1 MGEIINA
8 IKIQITNLSFIIYH
22 FFLTSCGD
30 SASNPTTPS
39 NQITD
44 NSTNKPSVPSV
55 NTDKKDDASSDWYA
69 SEKEIMKQAFGF
81 DFNIPFADGLTD
93 NRESSLE
100 KDDSGNYFYT
110 NDMDCGDITSAYK
123 SKVED
128 EEYTYDSTQDGYDL
142 YAYSYDDTN
151 LIVLQIGFS
160 ADYGFEIYAWV
171 ESNTDS
177 NVTEYSSFPYA
188 DIATFF
194 NLTSVTNNQIPSFDI
209 ASDESYYGY
218 TSESE
223 SSREFVVYG
232 TIDSSITDS
241 QMETNYSNVLKA
253 LGYTV
258 TVEDGYYPY
267 AESKEKGFLL
277 SFGCDNSVFF
287 LDIMK
292 YESTT
297 TDPDTPS
304 TPDTTIKTITIDANN
319 FDAKYPEF
327 ESDLTISG
335 YTFKYDYVMNSNDKI
350 QFRNLSK
357 SNSYLFNSTAMNLS
371 TVVLNVDITKGDFA
385 GYPSLYASSSILSA
399 DSNGTEIK
407 PVITDKTT
415 YTYTIPEGFSF
426 FKVTGHSKY
435 AVLLY
440 SMTINLK

>member
-1 MGEIINA
+1 MQS
-8 IKIQITNLSFIIYH
+8 KFKLLTLVLLSTT

-39 NQITD
+39 NQVTD

-69 SEKEIMKQAFGF
+69 SEKEIMRQAFGF
-81 DFNIPFADGLTD
+81 DFAIPFADGLTD

-100 KDDSGNYFYT
+100 KDGSENYFYT

-123 SKVED
+123 SKVE

-151 LIVLQIGFS
+151 LIVLQIGYS
-160 ADYGFEIYAWV
+160 ADFGFEIYAWV
-171 ESNTDS
+171 ESSNTDS

-223 SSREFVVYG
+223 SSKEFVVYG

-241 QMETNYSNVLKA
+241 QMETNYSNDLKA

-267 AESKEKGFLL
+267 AESEEKGFLL

-292 YESTT
+292 YESST

-319 FDAKYPEF
+319 FEAKYHEL

-335 YTFKYDYVMNSNDKI
+335 YTFKYDYIMNNNGKI

-371 TVVLNVDITKGDFA
+371 TVVLNVDVTTKGDFV
-385 GYPSLYASSSILSA
+385 GYPSLYAASSILSA
-399 DSNGTEIK
+399 DNNGTEIK
-407 PVITDKTT
+407 PVITDNTT

>member
-1 MGEIINA
+1 MRSKFKLLA
-8 IKIQITNLSFIIYH
+8 LVLLSTT
-22 FFLTSCGD
+22 FFLTSCDD

-39 NQITD
+39 NQVTD

-55 NTDKKDDASSDWYA
+55 NTDKKDDTSSDWYA

-81 DFNIPFADGLTD
+81 DFAIPFADGLTD

-110 NDMDCGDITSAYK
+110 NDMDCGNLTSAYK

-142 YAYSYDDTN
+142 YAYNYDDTN
-151 LIVLQIGFS
+151 LIVLQIGYS
-160 ADYGFEIYAWV
+160 NDYGFEIYAWV
-171 ESNTDS
+171 ESSNTDS

-188 DIATFF
+188 DITTFF

-241 QMETNYSNVLKA
+241 QMETNYSNALKA

-267 AESKEKGFLL
+267 AESEEKGFLL

-304 TPDTTIKTITIDANN
+304 TPDTTVKTITIDANN
-319 FDAKYPEF
+319 FDAKYPGF

-335 YTFKYDYVMNSNDKI
+335 YTFKYGYIMNSNDKI

-371 TVVLNVDITKGDFA
+371 TVVLNVDVTTKGDFV

-399 DSNGTEIK
+399 NK
-407 PVITDKTT
+407 QW
-415 YTYTIPEGFSF
+415 
-426 FKVTGHSKY
+426 
-435 AVLLY
+435 
-440 SMTINLK
+440 N

>member
-1 MGEIINA
+1 MQS
-8 IKIQITNLSFIIYH
+8 KFKLLTLVLLSTT

-30 SASNPTTPS
+30 STSNPTAPS
-39 NQITD
+39 NQVTD

-55 NTDKKDDASSDWYA
+55 
-69 SEKEIMKQAFGF
+69 
-81 DFNIPFADGLTD
+81 
-93 NRESSLE
+93 
-100 KDDSGNYFYT
+100 
-110 NDMDCGDITSAYK
+110 
-123 SKVED
+123 
-128 EEYTYDSTQDGYDL
+128 
-142 YAYSYDDTN
+142 
-151 LIVLQIGFS
+151 
-160 ADYGFEIYAWV
+160 
-171 ESNTDS
+171 NTDS

-188 DIATFF
+188 DITTFF

-241 QMETNYSNVLKA
+241 QMKTNYSNALKA
-253 LGYTV
+253 LEYTV
-258 TVEDGYYPY
+258 TVKDGYYPY
-267 AESKEKGFLL
+267 AESEEKGFLL

-319 FDAKYPEF
+319 FDTKYHEF

-335 YTFKYDYVMNSNDKI
+335 YTFKYDYIMKSNDRI

-371 TVVLNVDITKGDFA
+371 TVILNMDLSKGQYA
-385 GYPSLYASSSILSA
+385 GIPTLYVSSSLLSASS
-399 DSNGTEIK
+399 NETEIS
-407 PVITDKTT
+407 PVITDETT
-415 YTYTIPEGFSF
+415 YTYTIPEGNSY
-426 FKVTGHSKY
+426 FKIAGNQNY
-435 AVLLY
+435 ASY
-440 SMTINLK
+440 MNSIAINLK

>member
-1 MGEIINA
+1 MRSKFKLLA
-8 IKIQITNLSFIIYH
+8 LVLLSTT
-22 FFLTSCGD
+22 FFLASCGD
-30 SASNPTTPS
+30 SSSNPTTPS
-39 NQITD
+39 NQVTD
-44 NSTNKPSVPSV
+44 NSTNKPSVPSI
-55 NTDKKDDASSDWYA
+55 NTDKKDDTSSDWYA

-81 DFNIPFADGLTD
+81 DFAIPFADGLTD

-151 LIVLQIGFS
+151 LIVLQIGYS

-171 ESNTDS
+171 ESNADS

-223 SSREFVVYG
+223 SSSEFVVYG
-232 TIDSSITDS
+232 TIDSSITDN
-241 QMETNYSNVLKA
+241 QMDTSYSNALKA

-399 DSNGTEIK
+399 DNNGAEIK

-426 FKVTGHSKY
+426 FKVTGHNKY
-435 AVLLY
+435 AVMLY

>member
-1 MGEIINA
+1 MQS
-8 IKIQITNLSFIIYH
+8 KFKLLTLVLLSTT

-30 SASNPTTPS
+30 SASNPTT
-39 NQITD
+39 
-44 NSTNKPSVPSV
+44 PSVPSV

-81 DFNIPFADGLTD
+81 DFAIPFADGLTD

-128 EEYTYDSTQDGYDL
+128 EKYAYDSTQDGYDL
-142 YAYSYDDTN
+142 YAYSYDDTK
-151 LIVLQIGFS
+151 LIVLQIGYS

-171 ESNTDS
+171 ESSNTDS

-194 NLTSVTNNQIPSFDI
+194 NLTSVTNNQIPSFAI

-218 TSESE
+218 TSKSE
-223 SSREFVVYG
+223 SSSEFVVYG

-241 QMETNYSNVLKA
+241 QMETNYSNTLKA

-258 TVEDGYYPY
+258 TVQDGYYPY
-267 AESKEKGFLL
+267 AESEEKRFLL

-292 YESTT
+292 YESST

-319 FDAKYPEF
+319 FDAKYPGF

-335 YTFKYDYVMNSNDKI
+335 YTFKYDYVMKNDDKI

-371 TVVLNVDITKGDFA
+371 TVVLNVDVTTKGDYV

-399 DSNGTEIK
+399 DNNGTEIK

>member
-1 MGEIINA
+1 MQS
-8 IKIQITNLSFIIYH
+8 KFKLLTLVLLSTT
-22 FFLTSCGD
+22 FFLASCGD
-30 SASNPTTPS
+30 SSSNPTT
-39 NQITD
+39 
-44 NSTNKPSVPSV
+44 PSVPSV

-81 DFNIPFADGLTD
+81 DFAIPFADGLTD

-110 NDMDCGDITSAYK
+110 NDMDCGNITSAYK
-123 SKVED
+123 SKVEH

-151 LIVLQIGFS
+151 LIVLQIGYS

-232 TIDSSITDS
+232 TINSSITDS
-241 QMETNYSNVLKA
+241 QMETNYSNALKA

-267 AESKEKGFLL
+267 AESEEKGFLL

-292 YESTT
+292 YESTI

-319 FDAKYPEF
+319 FDAKYPGI

-335 YTFKYDYVMNSNDKI
+335 YTFKYDYMMNNNGKI

-371 TVVLNVDITKGDFA
+371 TVVLNVDVTKGDYV

-435 AVLLY
+435 AVMLY

>member
-1 MGEIINA
+1 MQS
-8 IKIQITNLSFIIYH
+8 KFKLLTLVLLSTT

-30 SASNPTTPS
+30 SASNPTT
-39 NQITD
+39 
-44 NSTNKPSVPSV
+44 PSVPSV

-81 DFNIPFADGLTD
+81 DFAIPFADGLTD

-123 SKVED
+123 SKVEH

-151 LIVLQIGFS
+151 LIVLQIGYS

-171 ESNTDS
+171 ESSNTDS
-177 NVTEYSSFPYA
+177 NMTEYSSFPYA

-209 ASDESYYGY
+209 ASDESYHGY

-223 SSREFVVYG
+223 SSSEFVVYG
-232 TIDSSITDS
+232 TIDSSITDN
-241 QMETNYSNVLKA
+241 QMETNYSNALKA

-267 AESKEKGFLL
+267 AESEEKGFLL

-319 FDAKYPEF
+319 FVAKYPGF
-327 ESDLTISG
+327 ESNLTISG
-335 YTFKYDYVMNSNDKI
+335 YTFKYDYIMNSNDKI

-371 TVVLNVDITKGDFA
+371 TVVLNVDVTTKGDFA

-399 DSNGTEIK
+399 DKNGTEIK

-435 AVLLY
+435 AVMLY

>member
-1 MGEIINA
+1 MQS
-8 IKIQITNLSFIIYH
+8 KFKLLTLVLLSTT

-30 SASNPTTPS
+30 SASNPTT
-39 NQITD
+39 
-44 NSTNKPSVPSV
+44 PSVPSV

-81 DFNIPFADGLTD
+81 DFAIPFADGLTD

-151 LIVLQIGFS
+151 LIVLQIGYS

-171 ESNTDS
+171 ESSNTDS

-209 ASDESYYGY
+209 ASDESYHGY

-223 SSREFVVYG
+223 SSSEFVVYG

-241 QMETNYSNVLKA
+241 QMETNYSNALKA

-258 TVEDGYYPY
+258 TAKDGYYPY
-267 AESKEKGFLL
+267 AKSEEKGFLL

-319 FDAKYPEF
+319 FDAKYPGF

-335 YTFKYDYVMNSNDKI
+335 YTFKYDYVMNNDGKI

-357 SNSYLFNSTAMNLS
+357 SNSYLFNSTTMNLS
-371 TVVLNVDITKGDFA
+371 TVVLNVDVTTKGDYV

-399 DSNGTEIK
+399 DNNGTEIK

-435 AVLLY
+435 AVMLY

>member
-1 MGEIINA
+1 MQSKFKLLA
-8 IKIQITNLSFIIYH
+8 LVLLSTT
-22 FFLTSCGD
+22 FFLASCGD
-30 SASNPTTPS
+30 SSSNPTT
-39 NQITD
+39 
-44 NSTNKPSVPSV
+44 PSVPSV

-81 DFNIPFADGLTD
+81 DFAIPFADGLTD

-110 NDMDCGDITSAYK
+110 NDMDCGNITSAYK
-123 SKVED
+123 SKVEH

-151 LIVLQIGFS
+151 LIVLQIGYS

-171 ESNTDS
+171 ESNADS

-223 SSREFVVYG
+223 SSSEFVVYG
-232 TIDSSITDS
+232 TIDSSITDN
-241 QMETNYSNVLKA
+241 QMETNYSNALKA

-267 AESKEKGFLL
+267 AESEEKGFLL

-319 FDAKYPEF
+319 FDAKYPGI

-335 YTFKYDYVMNSNDKI
+335 YTFKYDYVMNNDGKI

-371 TVVLNVDITKGDFA
+371 TVVLNVDVTKGDFA

-399 DSNGTEIK
+399 ENNGAEIK

-435 AVLLY
+435 AVMLY

>member
-1 MGEIINA
+1 MQSKFKLLA
-8 IKIQITNLSFIIYH
+8 LVLLSTT

-39 NQITD
+39 NQVTD

-81 DFNIPFADGLTD
+81 DFAIPFADGLTD

-110 NDMDCGDITSAYK
+110 NDMHCGDITSAYK
-123 SKVED
+123 SKVE

-151 LIVLQIGFS
+151 LIVLQIGYS

-171 ESNTDS
+171 ESSNTDS

-209 ASDESYYGY
+209 ASNESYNGY

-241 QMETNYSNVLKA
+241 QMETNYSNALKA

-267 AESKEKGFLL
+267 AESEEKGFLL

-292 YESTT
+292 YESTI

-319 FDAKYPEF
+319 FVAKYPGF

-335 YTFKYDYVMNSNDKI
+335 YTFKYDYIMNSNGKI

-371 TVVLNVDITKGDFA
+371 TVVLNVDVTTKGDYV

-399 DSNGTEIK
+399 DKNGTEIK

-435 AVLLY
+435 AVMLY

>member
-1 MGEIINA
+1 MQSKFKLLA
-8 IKIQITNLSFIIYH
+8 LVLLSTT
-22 FFLTSCGD
+22 FFLASCGD
-30 SASNPTTPS
+30 SSSNPTT
-39 NQITD
+39 
-44 NSTNKPSVPSV
+44 PSVPSV

-81 DFNIPFADGLTD
+81 DFAIPFADGLTD

-110 NDMDCGDITSAYK
+110 NDMDCGNITSAYK
-123 SKVED
+123 SKVEH

-151 LIVLQIGFS
+151 LIVLQIGYS

-171 ESNTDS
+171 ESNADS

-209 ASDESYYGY
+209 ASGESYHGY

-223 SSREFVVYG
+223 SSSEFVVYG

-241 QMETNYSNVLKA
+241 QMETNYSNALKA

-267 AESKEKGFLL
+267 AESEEKGFRL

-292 YESTT
+292 YESTI

-319 FDAKYPEF
+319 FDAKYSGI

-335 YTFKYDYVMNSNDKI
+335 YTFKYDYIMNSNDKI

-371 TVVLNVDITKGDFA
+371 AVVLNVDVTTKGDFV

-399 DSNGTEIK
+399 DKNGTEIK

-435 AVLLY
+435 AVMLY

>member
-1 MGEIINA
+1 MQSKFKLLA
-8 IKIQITNLSFIIYH
+8 LVLLSTT
-22 FFLTSCGD
+22 FFLASCGD
-30 SASNPTTPS
+30 SSSNPTTPS
-39 NQITD
+39 NQVTD

-81 DFNIPFADGLTD
+81 DFAIPFADGLTD

-123 SKVED
+123 SKVE

-151 LIVLQIGFS
+151 LIVLQIGYS

-171 ESNTDS
+171 ESSNTDS

-209 ASDESYYGY
+209 ASDESYHGY

-223 SSREFVVYG
+223 SSSEFVVYG
-232 TIDSSITDS
+232 TIDSSITDN
-241 QMETNYSNVLKA
+241 QMETNYSNALKT

-267 AESKEKGFLL
+267 AESEEKGFLL

-292 YESTT
+292 YESTI

-304 TPDTTIKTITIDANN
+304 TPDTTIKTITINANN
-319 FDAKYPEF
+319 FVAKYPGF

-335 YTFKYDYVMNSNDKI
+335 YTFKYDYIMNSNDKI

-371 TVVLNVDITKGDFA
+371 TVVLNVDVTTKGDFV

-399 DSNGTEIK
+399 DKNGTEIK

-435 AVLLY
+435 AVMLY

>member
-1 MGEIINA
+1 
-8 IKIQITNLSFIIYH
+8 
-22 FFLTSCGD
+22 
-30 SASNPTTPS
+30 
-39 NQITD
+39 
-44 NSTNKPSVPSV
+44 
-55 NTDKKDDASSDWYA
+55 
-69 SEKEIMKQAFGF
+69 
-81 DFNIPFADGLTD
+81 
-93 NRESSLE
+93 
-100 KDDSGNYFYT
+100 
-110 NDMDCGDITSAYK
+110 MDCGDITSAYK

-151 LIVLQIGFS
+151 FIVLQIGYS
-160 ADYGFEIYAWV
+160 TDYGFEIYAWV
-171 ESNTDS
+171 ESSNTDS

-188 DIATFF
+188 DIAIFF
-194 NLTSVTNNQIPSFDI
+194 NLASVTNNQIPSFDI

-241 QMETNYSNVLKA
+241 QMETNYSNALKA

-267 AESKEKGFLL
+267 AESEEKGFLL

-304 TPDTTIKTITIDANN
+304 TPDTTVKTITIDANN
-319 FDAKYPEF
+319 FDAKYPGF

-335 YTFKYDYVMNSNDKI
+335 YTFKYDYIMKNDDKI

-371 TVVLNVDITKGDFA
+371 TVILNMDLSKGQYA
-385 GYPSLYASSSILSA
+385 GIPTLYVSSSLLSA
-399 DSNGTEIK
+399 SSNGTEIS
-407 PVITDKTT
+407 PVITDETT
-415 YTYTIPEGFSF
+415 YTYTIPKGNSY
-426 FKVTGHSKY
+426 FKITGNQNY
-435 AVLLY
+435 ASY
-440 SMTINLK
+440 MNSIAINLK

>member
-1 MGEIINA
+1 MQSKFKLLA
-8 IKIQITNLSFIIYH
+8 LVLLSTT

-30 SASNPTTPS
+30 SSSNPTTPS
-39 NQITD
+39 NQVTD

-81 DFNIPFADGLTD
+81 DFAIPFADGLTD

-123 SKVED
+123 SKVE

-151 LIVLQIGFS
+151 LIVLQIGYS

-171 ESNTDS
+171 ESSNTDS

-209 ASDESYYGY
+209 ASGESYHGY

-223 SSREFVVYG
+223 SSSEFIVYG

-241 QMETNYSNVLKA
+241 QMETNYSNDLKA

-258 TVEDGYYPY
+258 TVEDEYYPY
-267 AESKEKGFLL
+267 AESEEKGFLL
-277 SFGCDNSVFF
+277 SFGCDNSIFF

-292 YESTT
+292 YESST

-319 FDAKYPEF
+319 FDAKYPGI

-335 YTFKYDYVMNSNDKI
+335 YTFKYDYIMNSNGKI

-371 TVVLNVDITKGDFA
+371 TVVLNVDVTTKGDFA

-399 DSNGTEIK
+399 DNNG
-407 PVITDKTT
+407 
-415 YTYTIPEGFSF
+415 
-426 FKVTGHSKY
+426 
-435 AVLLY
+435 
-440 SMTINLK
+440 N

>member
-1 MGEIINA
+1 MQS
-8 IKIQITNLSFIIYH
+8 KFKLLTLVLLSTT

-30 SASNPTTPS
+30 SASNPTT
-39 NQITD
+39 
-44 NSTNKPSVPSV
+44 PSVPSV

-81 DFNIPFADGLTD
+81 DFAIPFADGLTD

-128 EEYTYDSTQDGYDL
+128 EKYAYDSTQDGYDL
-142 YAYSYDDTN
+142 YAYSYDDTK
-151 LIVLQIGFS
+151 LIVLQIGYS

-171 ESNTDS
+171 ESSNTDS

-218 TSESE
+218 TSKSE
-223 SSREFVVYG
+223 SSSEFVVYG

-241 QMETNYSNVLKA
+241 QMETNYSNALKA

-258 TVEDGYYPY
+258 TVKDGYYPY
-267 AESKEKGFLL
+267 AESEEKRFLL

-292 YESTT
+292 YESST

-319 FDAKYPEF
+319 FDAKYPGF

-335 YTFKYDYVMNSNDKI
+335 YTFKYDYIMNNNGGI

-371 TVVLNVDITKGDFA
+371 TVVLNVDVTTKGDYV

-399 DSNGTEIK
+399 DKNGTEIK

>member
-1 MGEIINA
+1 MQS
-8 IKIQITNLSFIIYH
+8 KLKLLTLVLLSTT

-30 SASNPTTPS
+30 STSNPTTPS
-39 NQITD
+39 NQVTD
-44 NSTNKPSVPSV
+44 NSTNKPSAPSV

-81 DFNIPFADGLTD
+81 DFAIPFADGLTD

-100 KDDSGNYFYT
+100 KDGSENYFYT

-123 SKVED
+123 SKVE

-151 LIVLQIGFS
+151 LIVLQIGYS

-171 ESNTDS
+171 ESSNTDS

-241 QMETNYSNVLKA
+241 QMETNYSNALKT

-267 AESKEKGFLL
+267 AESEEKGFLL

-319 FDAKYPEF
+319 FEAKYHELK
-327 ESDLTISG
+327 SDLTISG
-335 YTFKYDYVMNSNDKI
+335 YTFKYNYIMNSNGKI

-371 TVVLNVDITKGDFA
+371 TVVLNVDVTTKGDFV
-385 GYPSLYASSSILSA
+385 GYPSLYASSSILST
-399 DSNGTEIK
+399 DNNGAEIK

-435 AVLLY
+435 AVMLY

>member
-1 MGEIINA
+1 MQSKFKLLA
-8 IKIQITNLSFIIYH
+8 LVLLSTT

-30 SASNPTTPS
+30 STSNPTAPS
-39 NQITD
+39 NQVTD
-44 NSTNKPSVPSV
+44 NSTNKPSVPSI

-81 DFNIPFADGLTD
+81 DFVIPFADGLTD

-123 SKVED
+123 SKVE

-151 LIVLQIGFS
+151 LIVLQIGYS

-223 SSREFVVYG
+223 ASREFVVYG

-241 QMETNYSNVLKA
+241 QMETNYSNALKA

-304 TPDTTIKTITIDANN
+304 TPDTTIKTITIDAND
-319 FDAKYPEF
+319 FEAKYHGF
-327 ESDLTISG
+327 ESDLIISG
-335 YTFKYDYVMNSNDKI
+335 YTFKYDYMMNNNGKI

-371 TVVLNVDITKGDFA
+371 TVVLNVDVTTKGDFA

-399 DSNGTEIK
+399 DNNGTEIK

-435 AVLLY
+435 AVMLY

>member
-1 MGEIINA
+1 MQS
-8 IKIQITNLSFIIYH
+8 KFKLLTLVLLSTT

-39 NQITD
+39 NQVTD

-55 NTDKKDDASSDWYA
+55 NTDKKDTTTSSNKKDDASSDWYA

-81 DFNIPFADGLTD
+81 DFAIPFADGLTD

-151 LIVLQIGFS
+151 LIVLQIGYS

-194 NLTSVTNNQIPSFDI
+194 NLTSVTNNQIPSFNI

-223 SSREFVVYG
+223 SSSEFVVYG

-241 QMETNYSNVLKA
+241 QMETNYSNTLKA

-304 TPDTTIKTITIDANN
+304 TPDTTIKTITIDANY
-319 FDAKYPEF
+319 FDAKYNEF
-327 ESDLTISG
+327 E
-335 YTFKYDYVMNSNDKI
+335 
-350 QFRNLSK
+350 
-357 SNSYLFNSTAMNLS
+357 
-371 TVVLNVDITKGDFA
+371 
-385 GYPSLYASSSILSA
+385 
-399 DSNGTEIK
+399 
-407 PVITDKTT
+407 
-415 YTYTIPEGFSF
+415 
-426 FKVTGHSKY
+426 
-435 AVLLY
+435 
-440 SMTINLK
+440 

>member
-1 MGEIINA
+1 MQS
-8 IKIQITNLSFIIYH
+8 KFKLLTLVLLSTT

-30 SASNPTTPS
+30 SASNPTT
-39 NQITD
+39 
-44 NSTNKPSVPSV
+44 PSVPSV

-81 DFNIPFADGLTD
+81 DFAIPFADGLTD

-128 EEYTYDSTQDGYDL
+128 EKYAYDSTQDGYDL
-142 YAYSYDDTN
+142 YAYSYDDTK
-151 LIVLQIGFS
+151 LIVLQIGYS

-171 ESNTDS
+171 ESSNTDS

-194 NLTSVTNNQIPSFDI
+194 NLTSVTNNQIPSFAI

-218 TSESE
+218 TSKSE
-223 SSREFVVYG
+223 SSSEFVVYG

-241 QMETNYSNVLKA
+241 QMETNYSNTLKA

-258 TVEDGYYPY
+258 TVQDGYYPY
-267 AESKEKGFLL
+267 AESEEKRFLL

-292 YESTT
+292 YESST

-319 FDAKYPEF
+319 FDAKYPGF

-335 YTFKYDYVMNSNDKI
+335 YTFKYDYVMKNDDKI

-371 TVVLNVDITKGDFA
+371 TVVLNVDVTTKGDYV

-399 DSNGTEIK
+399 DNNGAEIK

>member
-1 MGEIINA
+1 MQSKFKLLA
-8 IKIQITNLSFIIYH
+8 LVLLSTT

-30 SASNPTTPS
+30 FASNPT
-39 NQITD
+39 
-44 NSTNKPSVPSV
+44 KPSVPSV

-81 DFNIPFADGLTD
+81 DFTIPFADGLTD

-110 NDMDCGDITSAYK
+110 HDMDCGNITSAYK
-123 SKVED
+123 SKVE

-151 LIVLQIGFS
+151 LIVLQIGYS

-171 ESNTDS
+171 ESNADS

-223 SSREFVVYG
+223 SSSEFVVYG

-241 QMETNYSNVLKA
+241 QMETNYSNDLKA

-267 AESKEKGFLL
+267 AESEEKGFLL

-319 FDAKYPEF
+319 FVAKYLGF

-335 YTFKYDYVMNSNDKI
+335 YTFKYDYIMNSNDKI

-371 TVVLNVDITKGDFA
+371 TVVLNVDVTTKGDFA

-399 DSNGTEIK
+399 DNNGTEIK

-426 FKVTGHSKY
+426 FKVTGHSNY

>member
-1 MGEIINA
+1 MQS
-8 IKIQITNLSFIIYH
+8 KFKLLTLVLLSTT

-30 SASNPTTPS
+30 STSNPTTPS
-39 NQITD
+39 NQVTD

-81 DFNIPFADGLTD
+81 DFAIPFADGLTD
-93 NRESSLE
+93 NRESLLE

-151 LIVLQIGFS
+151 LIVLQIGYS

-171 ESNTDS
+171 ESNADS

-223 SSREFVVYG
+223 SSSEFVVYG

-241 QMETNYSNVLKA
+241 QMETNYSNALKT

-267 AESKEKGFLL
+267 AESEEKGFLL

-319 FDAKYPEF
+319 FVAKYPGL

-335 YTFKYDYVMNSNDKI
+335 YTFKYDYVMKNDGKI

-371 TVVLNVDITKGDFA
+371 TVVLNIDVTKGDFV

-399 DSNGTEIK
+399 DNNGTEIK

>member
-1 MGEIINA
+1 MQS
-8 IKIQITNLSFIIYH
+8 KFKLLTLVLLSTT

-30 SASNPTTPS
+30 STSNPTAPS
-39 NQITD
+39 NQVTD

-55 NTDKKDDASSDWYA
+55 
-69 SEKEIMKQAFGF
+69 
-81 DFNIPFADGLTD
+81 
-93 NRESSLE
+93 
-100 KDDSGNYFYT
+100 
-110 NDMDCGDITSAYK
+110 
-123 SKVED
+123 
-128 EEYTYDSTQDGYDL
+128 
-142 YAYSYDDTN
+142 
-151 LIVLQIGFS
+151 
-160 ADYGFEIYAWV
+160 
-171 ESNTDS
+171 NTDS

-194 NLTSVTNNQIPSFDI
+194 NLISVTNNQIPSFDI

-241 QMETNYSNVLKA
+241 QMKTNYSNALKA

-258 TVEDGYYPY
+258 TVKDGYYPY
-267 AESKEKGFLL
+267 AESEEKGFLL

-304 TPDTTIKTITIDANN
+304 TPDTTIKTITIDTNN
-319 FDAKYPEF
+319 FDAQYPEF

-335 YTFKYDYVMNSNDKI
+335 YTFKYDYIMKSNDRI

-371 TVVLNVDITKGDFA
+371 TVILNMDLSKGQYA
-385 GYPSLYASSSILSA
+385 GIPTLYVSSSLLSASS
-399 DSNGTEIK
+399 NRTEIS
-407 PVITDKTT
+407 PVITDETT
-415 YTYTIPEGFSF
+415 YTYKISEENSY
-426 FKVTGHSKY
+426 FKITGNQKY
-435 AVLLY
+435 ASY
-440 SMTINLK
+440 MNSIAINLK

>member
-1 MGEIINA
+1 MQS
-8 IKIQITNLSFIIYH
+8 KFKLLTLVLLSTT

-30 SASNPTTPS
+30 STSNPTAPS
-39 NQITD
+39 NQVTD
-44 NSTNKPSVPSV
+44 NSTNKPSVPSI

-81 DFNIPFADGLTD
+81 DFAIPFADGLTD

-100 KDDSGNYFYT
+100 KDDTGNYFYT

-151 LIVLQIGFS
+151 LIVLQIGYS

-171 ESNTDS
+171 ESSNTDS

-223 SSREFVVYG
+223 SSSEFVVYG

-241 QMETNYSNVLKA
+241 QMETNYSNALKA

-258 TVEDGYYPY
+258 TVKDGYYPY

-319 FDAKYPEF
+319 FEAKYHEL

-335 YTFKYDYVMNSNDKI
+335 YTFKYDYMMNNNGKI

-357 SNSYLFNSTAMNLS
+357 SNSYLFNSIAMNLS
-371 TVVLNVDITKGDFA
+371 TVVLNVDVTKGDYV

-399 DSNGTEIK
+399 DSNGTEIT

-435 AVLLY
+435 AVMLY

>member
-1 MGEIINA
+1 MQSKFKLLA
-8 IKIQITNLSFIIYH
+8 LVLLSTT

-30 SASNPTTPS
+30 SASNPTT
-39 NQITD
+39 
-44 NSTNKPSVPSV
+44 PSVPSV

-69 SEKEIMKQAFGF
+69 SKKEIMKQAFGF

-100 KDDSGNYFYT
+100 KDDSGNFFYT
-110 NDMDCGDITSAYK
+110 HDMDCGNLTSAYK
-123 SKVED
+123 SKVE

-151 LIVLQIGFS
+151 LIVLQIGYS

-171 ESNTDS
+171 ESSNTDS

-241 QMETNYSNVLKA
+241 QMETNYSNALKA

-258 TVEDGYYPY
+258 TAKDGYYPY
-267 AESKEKGFLL
+267 AESKEKGLLL

-304 TPDTTIKTITIDANN
+304 TPNTTIKTITIDANN
-319 FDAKYPEF
+319 FEAKYHGF

-335 YTFKYDYVMNSNDKI
+335 YTFKYDYIMNNNGKI

-371 TVVLNVDITKGDFA
+371 TVVLNVDVTTKGDFV

-399 DSNGTEIK
+399 DKNGTEIK

-435 AVLLY
+435 AVMLY

>member
-1 MGEIINA
+1 MQS
-8 IKIQITNLSFIIYH
+8 KFKLLTLVLLSTT

-30 SASNPTTPS
+30 STSNPTAPS
-39 NQITD
+39 NQVTD

-55 NTDKKDDASSDWYA
+55 
-69 SEKEIMKQAFGF
+69 
-81 DFNIPFADGLTD
+81 
-93 NRESSLE
+93 
-100 KDDSGNYFYT
+100 
-110 NDMDCGDITSAYK
+110 
-123 SKVED
+123 
-128 EEYTYDSTQDGYDL
+128 
-142 YAYSYDDTN
+142 
-151 LIVLQIGFS
+151 
-160 ADYGFEIYAWV
+160 
-171 ESNTDS
+171 NTDS

-241 QMETNYSNVLKA
+241 QMKTNYSNALKA

-258 TVEDGYYPY
+258 TVKDGYYPY
-267 AESKEKGFLL
+267 AESEEKGFLL

-297 TDPDTPS
+297 TDPNTPS

-319 FDAKYPEF
+319 FDAQYPEF

-335 YTFKYDYVMNSNDKI
+335 YTFKYDYIMKSNDRI

-371 TVVLNVDITKGDFA
+371 TVILNMDLSKGQYA
-385 GYPSLYASSSILSA
+385 GIPTLYVSSSLLSASS
-399 DSNGTEIK
+399 NGAEIS
-407 PVITDKTT
+407 PVITDETT
-415 YTYTIPEGFSF
+415 YTYKIPEGNSY
-426 FKVTGHSKY
+426 FKITGNQKY
-435 AVLLY
+435 ASY
-440 SMTINLK
+440 MNSIAINLK

>member
-1 MGEIINA
+1 MQS
-8 IKIQITNLSFIIYH
+8 KFKLLTLVLLSTT

-30 SASNPTTPS
+30 SASNPTT
-39 NQITD
+39 
-44 NSTNKPSVPSV
+44 PSVPSV
-55 NTDKKDDASSDWYA
+55 NTDKKDDASSDWST

-81 DFNIPFADGLTD
+81 DFAIPFADGLTD

-142 YAYSYDDTN
+142 YAYSYDDTK
-151 LIVLQIGFS
+151 LIVLQIGYS

-171 ESNTDS
+171 ESSNTDS

-241 QMETNYSNVLKA
+241 QMETNYSNALKA
-253 LGYTV
+253 LEYTV
-258 TVEDGYYPY
+258 TAKDGYYPY
-267 AESKEKGFLL
+267 AESEEKGFLL

-319 FDAKYPEF
+319 FDAKYPGL

-335 YTFKYDYVMNSNDKI
+335 YTFKYDYIMNSNGKI

-371 TVVLNVDITKGDFA
+371 TVVLNVDVTTKGDFV

-399 DSNGTEIK
+399 DNNGAEIK

>member
-1 MGEIINA
+1 MQSKFKLLA
-8 IKIQITNLSFIIYH
+8 LVLLSTT

-39 NQITD
+39 A
-44 NSTNKPSVPSV
+44 PSV

-81 DFNIPFADGLTD
+81 DFAIPFADGLTD

-123 SKVED
+123 SKVE

-151 LIVLQIGFS
+151 LIVLQIGYS

-171 ESNTDS
+171 ESSNTDS

-209 ASDESYYGY
+209 ASDESYHGY

-241 QMETNYSNVLKA
+241 QMETNYSNALKA

-267 AESKEKGFLL
+267 AESEEKGFLL

-319 FDAKYPEF
+319 FVAKYPGL

-371 TVVLNVDITKGDFA
+371 TVVLNVDVTKGDFV

>member
-1 MGEIINA
+1 MQS
-8 IKIQITNLSFIIYH
+8 KFKLLTLVLLSTT

-30 SASNPTTPS
+30 FASNPTTPS
-39 NQITD
+39 
-44 NSTNKPSVPSV
+44 VPSI

-81 DFNIPFADGLTD
+81 DFAIPFADGLTD

-123 SKVED
+123 SKVE

-142 YAYSYDDTN
+142 YAYSYDDTK
-151 LIVLQIGFS
+151 LIVLQIGYS

-171 ESNTDS
+171 ESNADS

-241 QMETNYSNVLKA
+241 QMETNYSNALKA

-267 AESKEKGFLL
+267 AESEEKGFLL

-319 FDAKYPEF
+319 FDAKYPGI

-335 YTFKYDYVMNSNDKI
+335 YTFKYDYVMNSNGKI

-371 TVVLNVDITKGDFA
+371 TVVLNVDVTTKGDYV
-385 GYPSLYASSSILSA
+385 GYPSLYASPSILSA
-399 DSNGTEIK
+399 DNNGAEIK

-426 FKVTGHSKY
+426 FKVTGHSNY

>member
-1 MGEIINA
+1 MQS
-8 IKIQITNLSFIIYH
+8 KFKLLTLVLLSTT

-30 SASNPTTPS
+30 STSNPTTPS
-39 NQITD
+39 NQVTD

-81 DFNIPFADGLTD
+81 NFAIPFADGLTD

-128 EEYTYDSTQDGYDL
+128 GKYTYDSTQDGYDL

-151 LIVLQIGFS
+151 LIVLQIGYS

-171 ESNTDS
+171 ESSNTDS

-223 SSREFVVYG
+223 SSSEFVVYG

-241 QMETNYSNVLKA
+241 QMETNYSNALKA

-258 TVEDGYYPY
+258 TAKDGYYPY
-267 AESKEKGFLL
+267 AESEEKGFLL

-297 TDPDTPS
+297 TDSDTPS

-319 FDAKYPEF
+319 FVAKYPGF

-335 YTFKYDYVMNSNDKI
+335 YTFKYDYVMNNDGKI

-357 SNSYLFNSTAMNLS
+357 NNSYLFNSTAMNLS
-371 TVVLNVDITKGDFA
+371 TVVLNVDVTKGDFV

-399 DSNGTEIK
+399 DNNETEIK

-426 FKVTGHSKY
+426 FKVTGHSNY

>member
-1 MGEIINA
+1 MQS
-8 IKIQITNLSFIIYH
+8 KFKLLTLVLLSAA

-39 NQITD
+39 NQVTD

-55 NTDKKDDASSDWYA
+55 NTD
-69 SEKEIMKQAFGF
+69 
-81 DFNIPFADGLTD
+81 
-93 NRESSLE
+93 
-100 KDDSGNYFYT
+100 
-110 NDMDCGDITSAYK
+110 
-123 SKVED
+123 
-128 EEYTYDSTQDGYDL
+128 
-142 YAYSYDDTN
+142 
-151 LIVLQIGFS
+151 
-160 ADYGFEIYAWV
+160 
-171 ESNTDS
+171 S
-177 NVTEYSSFPYA
+177 NVTKYSSFPYA

-209 ASDESYYGY
+209 ASNESYYGY

-241 QMETNYSNVLKA
+241 QMETNYSNALKT

-267 AESKEKGFLL
+267 AESEEKGFLL

-319 FDAKYPEF
+319 FYAKYPGS

-335 YTFKYDYVMNSNDKI
+335 YTFKYDYVMNSNGKI

-371 TVVLNVDITKGDFA
+371 TVVLNVDVTTKGDFV

-399 DSNGTEIK
+399 DNNGTEIK

-426 FKVTGHSKY
+426 FKVTGHSNY

>member
-1 MGEIINA
+1 MQS
-8 IKIQITNLSFIIYH
+8 KFKLLTLVLLSTT

-39 NQITD
+39 
-44 NSTNKPSVPSV
+44 VPSV
-55 NTDKKDDASSDWYA
+55 NTDKKDDTSSDWYA

-81 DFNIPFADGLTD
+81 DFAIPFADGLTD

-110 NDMDCGDITSAYK
+110 NDMDCGNITSAYK

-151 LIVLQIGFS
+151 LIVLQIGYS

-171 ESNTDS
+171 KSNADS

-209 ASDESYYGY
+209 ASYESYYGY

-241 QMETNYSNVLKA
+241 QMETNYSNALKT

-267 AESKEKGFLL
+267 AESEEKGFLL

-287 LDIMK
+287 LDITK
-292 YESTT
+292 YESSTT
-297 TDPDTPS
+297 NPGTPS

-319 FDAKYPEF
+319 FDAKYPGF

-335 YTFKYDYVMNSNDKI
+335 YTFKYDYIMNSNDKI

-371 TVVLNVDITKGDFA
+371 TVVLNVDVTKGDFV

-399 DSNGTEIK
+399 ENNGTEIK

-435 AVLLY
+435 AVMLY

>member
-1 MGEIINA
+1 MQS
-8 IKIQITNLSFIIYH
+8 KFKLLTLVLLSTT

-30 SASNPTTPS
+30 STSNPTTPS
-39 NQITD
+39 NQVTD

-81 DFNIPFADGLTD
+81 DFAIPFAYGLTD

-100 KDDSGNYFYT
+100 KDDSGNFFYT
-110 NDMDCGDITSAYK
+110 HDMDCGDLTSAYK

-151 LIVLQIGFS
+151 LIVLQIGYS
-160 ADYGFEIYAWV
+160 NDYGFEIYSWV

-188 DIATFF
+188 DIAKFF

-218 TSESE
+218 TSKSE
-223 SSREFVVYG
+223 SSSEFVVYG

-241 QMETNYSNVLKA
+241 QMDTNYSNALKA

-267 AESKEKGFLL
+267 AESEEKGFLL

-292 YESTT
+292 YESST
-297 TDPDTPS
+297 TDPDTP
-304 TPDTTIKTITIDANN
+304 
-319 FDAKYPEF
+319 
-327 ESDLTISG
+327 
-335 YTFKYDYVMNSNDKI
+335 
-350 QFRNLSK
+350 
-357 SNSYLFNSTAMNLS
+357 
-371 TVVLNVDITKGDFA
+371 
-385 GYPSLYASSSILSA
+385 
-399 DSNGTEIK
+399 
-407 PVITDKTT
+407 
-415 YTYTIPEGFSF
+415 
-426 FKVTGHSKY
+426 
-435 AVLLY
+435 
-440 SMTINLK
+440 

>member
-1 MGEIINA
+1 MQSKFKLLA
-8 IKIQITNLSFIIYH
+8 LVLLSTT
-22 FFLTSCGD
+22 FFLASCGD
-30 SASNPTTPS
+30 SSSNPTT
-39 NQITD
+39 
-44 NSTNKPSVPSV
+44 PSVPSV

-81 DFNIPFADGLTD
+81 DFAIPFADGLTD

-123 SKVED
+123 SKVE

-151 LIVLQIGFS
+151 LIVLQIGYS

-171 ESNTDS
+171 ESNADS

-241 QMETNYSNVLKA
+241 QMETNYSNALKT

-319 FDAKYPEF
+319 FDAKYPGF

-399 DSNGTEIK
+399 DNNGAEIK